1 MPLIASPQIIE
12 EIDVDES
19 SLMLFTVLIALPI
32 AAQDLDVLDDIEGNK
47 VSLRVAFVA
56 VPITTQNT

>member
-1 MPLIASPQIIE
+1 
-12 EIDVDES
+12 
-19 SLMLFTVLIALPI
+19 MLFTVLIALPI